1 MSNVKQ
7 DRIDRLAKAREERLK
22 NNPPAY
28 KEYSQYVVNLPE
40 DHEFSFKRVRE
51 WIKEAKGHKAAA
63 MQAYRADS
71 KLRAKYEEW
80 NSYVSQLEAYL
91 RTGGYSSLFAG
102 GNMEEKVKNECI
114 AMAYYPNGKPKRTF
128 GVFYRDCW
136 AEWTPEME
144 NDEREAYGMPRLEYN
159 EKGYQIVDRPS
170 ASTKKK
176 KAKSKR
182 KPMGIL
188 EKQAFVERMRKAR
201 EARANK

>member
-1 MSNVKQ
+1 
-7 DRIDRLAKAREERLK
+7 
-22 NNPPAY
+22 
-28 KEYSQYVVNLPE
+28 
-40 DHEFSFKRVRE
+40 
-51 WIKEAKGHKAAA
+51 
-63 MQAYRADS
+63 
-71 KLRAKYEEW
+71 
-80 NSYVSQLEAYL
+80 
-91 RTGGYSSLFAG
+91 
-102 GNMEEKVKNECI
+102 
-114 AMAYYPNGKPKRTF
+114 
-128 GVFYRDCW
+128 
-136 AEWTPEME
+136 ME